1 MTSIIESMM
10 TQVSSGNN
18 LSAISNSVGG
28 DNNAVKSALNLG
40 LPMLLGSMSNTA
52 SKSGGT
58 DMLTQM
64 LAQTGGSSPLD
75 NIGGFLGS
83 SAAAGGSGMLNSLL
97 GSQLTPIQNAIA
109 KKTGLPPAVVGKVLA
124 IAAPLLM
131 GYVGKMFTT
140 QKMDTAGLTTLL
152 GEQSKLAM
160 QSSPEAASMAK
171 EFMGAQESTG
181 GLTGLLKKLLKI

>member
-1 MTSIIESMM
+1 M
-10 TQVSSGNN
+10 TQMSSGDN

-28 DNNAVKSALNLG
+28 DTNAVKSALSMG

-58 DMLTQM
+58 DMLTNM
-64 LAQTGGSSPLD
+64 LAQTGGSDPMD
-75 NIGGFLGS
+75 NIGSFLGS
-83 SAAAGGSGMLNSLL
+83 SAAAGGGGMLNSLL

-109 KKTGLPPAVVGKVLA
+109 QKTGLPPAVVGKVLA
-124 IAAPLLM
+124 IAAPMLI
-131 GYVGKMFTT
+131 GYVGKMVTQ
-140 QKMDTAGLTTLL
+140 QKMDSAGLTSLL

-171 EFMGAQESTG
+171 QFLGAQESSG
-181 GLTGLLKKLLKI
+181 GLTGLLKKLLKV